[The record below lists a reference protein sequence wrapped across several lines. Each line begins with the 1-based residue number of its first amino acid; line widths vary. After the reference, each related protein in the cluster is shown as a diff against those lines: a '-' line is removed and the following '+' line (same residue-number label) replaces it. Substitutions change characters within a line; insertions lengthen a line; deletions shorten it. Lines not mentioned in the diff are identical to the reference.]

1 MLMLIAPR
9 RRKICL
15 GVIFMFPYQ
24 WGTAPM
30 GDPAGMTAGIPPL
43 VSLPGFRDLPED
55 IRAGLEEHQNELR
68 SEDDYWR
75 LVNQL
80 MLRR

>member
-1 MLMLIAPR
+1 
-9 RRKICL
+9 
-15 GVIFMFPYQ
+15 MFPYQ

-30 GDPAGMTAGIPPL
+30 GNPAGMTAGVPPL
-43 VSLPGFRDLPED
+43 AGFPGFQDLPED

-68 SEDDYWR
+68 NEDDYR
-75 LVNQL
+75 HLVNQL